1 MEELITWFQNIDWNE
16 VLNYAIKVVSALLAG
31 MLATYT
37 TIIFTKLKRKI
48 MEGRV
53 KQFIEQ
59 AVKAAEQLF
68 PNTGIKRG
76 TEKFEYVVNLV
87 LEKFKWMKDEA
98 YLKALIEGAV
108 FDLTEKLK
116 QEKKEK
122 QIENKPEEKKKNN
135 IF

>member
-1 MEELITWFQNIDWNE
+1 
-16 VLNYAIKVVSALLAG
+16 
-31 MLATYT
+31 
-37 TIIFTKLKRKI
+37 

-68 PNTGIKRG
+68 PNVGIKTG
-76 TEKFEYVVNLV
+76 TEKFEYVVKLV

-108 FDLTEKLK
+108 FDLTERL
-116 QEKKEK
+116 KKEK
-122 QIENKPEEKKKNN
+122 QQERIENKTEEKKKNN